1 MLNSM
6 KAPILLL
13 AAFALVFADIP
24 AGAQDSGPASIMQAY
39 ALWSGGQPRAAIA
52 ILEPTLRAGAQS
64 FTEEERGAA
73 WDLLGSSYHDLE
85 IFDRARQA
93 YGKAIEILRSIP
105 TAQAQ
110 YAAALNN
117 LACMEQT
124 LGQRE
129 SAKALSKKA
138 EYIYEQL
145 REPAGIAIA
154 ATNLAGLA
162 YAQKD
167 FKTARRSLAT
177 ALQQAQAT
185 TRLKDD
191 DLAAMYAVES
201 ALALHDGRIDEAIC
215 SIQQAI
221 GYWIHAHGSDY
232 FVLATAYLLRAQ
244 AFAKSA
250 DYSRALADA
259 QHALAI
265 DDASLGRNTL
275 AYLTAETEYAQILRA
290 SGAKEQATRLKR
302 EASGALA
309 ELESRKCNGCTID
322 ASGFR

>member
-1 MLNSM
+1 MLNCM
-6 KAPILLL
+6 TAPILLL
-13 AAFALVFADIP
+13 AALALALADIP
-24 AGAQDSGPASIMQAY
+24 AGAQDSAPALIVQAY
-39 ALWSGGQPRAAIA
+39 ELWSGGQPKAAIA
-52 ILEPTLRAGAQS
+52 ILEPMLRAGAQS

-73 WDLLGSSYHDLE
+73 WDLLGSSYQDLE

-93 YGKAIEILRSIP
+93 YGKAIETLRSIP

-124 LGQRE
+124 LGQKD
-129 SAKALSKKA
+129 SARTLSKKA
-138 EYIYEQL
+138 EHIYEQL
-145 REPAGIAIA
+145 RDLAGISIA
-154 ATNLAGLA
+154 ATNLAEIA

-177 ALQQAQAT
+177 ALQDAQAT

-191 DLAAMYAVES
+191 DFAAMYAVKS
-201 ALALHDGRIDEAIC
+201 ALALHDGRDEEAIA
-215 SIQQAI
+215 SIQQTI
-221 GYWIHAHGSDY
+221 DRLIHAHGPSY
-232 FVLATAYLLRAQ
+232 FMLASGYLLRAR
-244 AFAKSA
+244 AFTKSG
-250 DYSRALADA
+250 DYKRALVDA

-265 DDASLGRNTL
+265 DDASIGKNTL

-302 EASGALA
+302 EASSALA
-309 ELESRKCNGCTID
+309 DLESRQCNGCTID